1 MDARSF
7 AEKTWRDG
15 EVWFVG
21 AMGLL
26 DDAIREH
33 LELKRR
39 HGADPGEVTLEERE
53 ALSPALSMEGGLPA
67 EDGAGA
73 TKLSTIRE
81 DRTASPV
88 ETRTDLG
95 YPLEGQETVELDM
108 RAILE
113 EESIEDAGHSER
125 DGLPSLKGTTPLR
138 ARVEPPVLE
147 RDPTGDSLE
156 WEVPRERRRAVNRQL
171 RGEGFPDVHGVLDAS
186 RAPTSGVSADV
197 LDSVDAHE
205 SLWLDRQ
212 LMRDLSTER

>member
-1 MDARSF
+1 
-7 AEKTWRDG
+7 
-15 EVWFVG
+15 
-21 AMGLL
+21 MGLL

-53 ALSPALSMEGGLPA
+53 ALGPALSMEGGLPA
-67 EDGAGA
+67 EIGASA
-73 TKLSTIRE
+73 TKLSTIRK
-81 DRTASPV
+81 DLTSSPV

-95 YPLEGQETVELDM
+95 HPHEGQETVELDM

-113 EESIEDAGHSER
+113 GESIEGAGPSER
-125 DGLPSLKGTTPLR
+125 DGLPSLRGATPLR
-138 ARVEPPVLE
+138 ARVEPPALE
-147 RDPTGDSLE
+147 RGPTGDSLE
-156 WEVPRERRRAVNRQL
+156 WEVPGERRRAVNRQL

-186 RAPTSGVSADV
+186 RAPISGVSADA

-212 LMRDLSTER
+212 PMPDLSIER